1 MYNLTRSLALATIAT
16 SLMMVGCNKDIRH
29 SHKGRIDPTYT
40 TKGEMRDE
48 RISPVA
54 LIEFSD
60 QAPQTFS
67 RRINETPHVRK
78 INGPITVILGDINNK
93 TGIVS
98 STDFEMMT
106 QRLRSNLLASQ
117 YMRDRIK
124 FVENRARMRRLKARE
139 LGVPESEIPEPKYD
153 INTSFFLNGDMFR
166 VGRGKTNLYY
176 MQVQLTHAASN
187 EIVFND
193 RFDIKQ
199 IEVK

>member
-1 MYNLTRSLALATIAT
+1 
-16 SLMMVGCNKDIRH
+16 
-29 SHKGRIDPTYT
+29 
-40 TKGEMRDE
+40 
-48 RISPVA
+48 
-54 LIEFSD
+54 
-60 QAPQTFS
+60 
-67 RRINETPHVRK
+67 
-78 INGPITVILGDINNK
+78 
-93 TGIVS
+93 
-98 STDFEMMT
+98 
-106 QRLRSNLLASQ
+106 
-117 YMRDRIK
+117 
-124 FVENRARMRRLKARE
+124 MRRLKARE